1 MPMNARNDDFR
12 FEPSRSLND
21 YNTSYPGEKPS
32 KSEIKDMLE
41 EGTEALGEQQNMLYA
56 HDKYGVLIILQAM
69 DAAGKDGIIKHVMSG
84 VNPQGCQVK
93 SFKAP
98 SSEELDHD
106 YLWRCIK
113 ALPERGNIGIFN
125 RSYYEE
131 VLVTKVHPSILEKQ
145 KLPFYHPGLHQDQ
158 NFWQT
163 RYQDISNFEKYLS
176 NNGFVVIKIFL
187 HVSFEEQKKRFLER
201 INTPSKN
208 WKFTSADINER
219 EYWNDYQ
226 EAYEQM
232 LKHTSAP
239 FAPWYVIPADNK
251 WFGRMTVCNII
262 LSHLT
267 QLNLSYPKLNDEEM
281 QALKDAE
288 KKLSL

>member
-1 MPMNARNDDFR
+1 MNDSNDDFR

-21 YNTSYPGEKPS
+21 YHTSYPGEKPS
-32 KSEIKDMLE
+32 KSKIKDMLE
-41 EGTEALGEQQNMLYA
+41 EGIEALREQQNMLYA

-69 DAAGKDGIIKHVMSG
+69 DAAGKDGIIRHVMSG

-106 YLWRCIK
+106 YMWRCIK

-131 VLVTKVHPSILEKQ
+131 VLVAKVHPSILEKQ

-158 NFWQT
+158 GFWQT
-163 RYQDISNFEKYLS
+163 RYLDISNFEKYLS
-176 NNGFVVIKIFL
+176 NNGFVIIKFFL
-187 HVSFEEQKKRFLER
+187 HVSFEEQKQRFLER

-219 EYWNDYQ
+219 EYWNEYQ

-239 FAPWYVIPADNK
+239 YAPWYVIPADNK

-262 LSHLT
+262 LSHLA
-267 QLNLSYPKLNDEEM
+267 QLKLSYPKLNDTEM
-281 QALKDAE
+281 EALKDAE
-288 KKLSL
+288 KKLGS